1 MNSNAN
7 LISADHSYAVTL
19 TALGG
24 ESYTYTDSMLIATPT
39 GSTLTDL
46 TGYPNCVYDDN
57 SCTYFD
63 DFDTWE
69 S

>member
-7 LISADHSYAVTL
+7 LISAEHSYAVTL

-39 GSTLTDL
+39 GSTLKDL
-46 TGYPNCVYDDN
+46 TGYENC
-57 SCTYFD
+57 
-63 DFDTWE
+63 
-69 S
+69 